1 MMKVTKLCIPF
12 LMVSWTSLL
21 SQQLSHQVIV
31 PLAGIVSDNKV
42 SYSQTVGETAVE
54 IVGCHD
60 YIFTQG
66 FQQPGIKQ
74 SDDDQPEGTGA
85 KVYPNPA
92 NEYLTVELFGESA
105 RELRIEIIDITGT
118 AVITDKKSFNCA
130 YWFKERYNVENLV
143 KGFYLVRVLTEDG
156 FLNRTFKIEKI

>member
-1 MMKVTKLCIPF
+1 
-12 LMVSWTSLL
+12 MVSWTSIL

-31 PLAGIVSDNKV
+31 PLAGIVSDSKV
-42 SYSQTVGETAVE
+42 SYSQTVGETAVD
-54 IVGCHD
+54 IVGCYD

-66 FQQPGIKQ
+66 FQQPGIRQ

-92 NEYLTVELFGESA
+92 DEFLTVELFGESA

-118 AVITDKKSFNCA
+118 TVMTDKKSFNCA

-156 FLNRTFKIEKI
+156 FLNRSFKIEKI

>member
-1 MMKVTKLCIPF
+1 MKVLQIMIPF
-12 LMVSWTSLL
+12 FMVPWTGIL

-31 PLAGIVSDNKV
+31 PLAGIVSDSKV
-42 SYSQTVGETAVE
+42 SYSQTAGETAVE
-54 IVGCHD
+54 TVGCYN

-66 FQQPGIKQ
+66 FQQPGIKE
-74 SDDDQPEGTGA
+74 SNDEQPEGTGV

-92 NEYLTVELFGESA
+92 VDFLTIELFGESA

-118 AVITDKKSFNCA
+118 VVITDKKSFNST
-130 YWFKERYNVENLV
+130 YWFREIYNVENLIR
-143 KGFYLVRVLTEDG
+143 GFYLVRVLTEDG

>member
-1 MMKVTKLCIPF
+1 MMKVMQIVMAF
-12 LMVSWTSLL
+12 LMVPWTGIL

-31 PLAGIVSDNKV
+31 PLAGIVSDSKM

-54 IVGCHD
+54 IVGCYE

-66 FQQPGIKQ
+66 FQQPGIRQ
-74 SDDDQPEGTGA
+74 SKNEQPEGTGV

-92 NEYLTVELFGESA
+92 CDYLTVELFGESA

-118 AVITDKKSFNCA
+118 AVITDKKSFNST
-130 YWFKERYNVENLV
+130 YWFKERYNVENLIR
-143 KGFYLVRVLTEDG
+143 GFYLVRVLTEDG
-156 FLNRTFKIEKI
+156 FLNRTFKIEKV